1 MFIHC
6 AGYLIL
12 LLRLLGDLTDL
23 TVGWKDGEE
32 DGVAS
37 RQTVQYRKL
46 STEDV

>member
-6 AGYLIL
+6 TGYLVL

-23 TVGWKDGEE
+23 AVGEE
-32 DGVAS
+32 DGAAS

>member
-6 AGYLIL
+6 AGFLLL

-23 TVGWKDGEE
+23 TVGEE
-32 DGVAS
+32 DGAAS
-37 RQTVQYRKL
+37 RLTVQYRKL